1 MTDLPAP
8 RWEGA
13 TAAGWAERWAVP
25 AVHFFARVGSTNDV
39 ARRLADAGAPAWTVV
54 LADEQTA
61 GRGRGGKGWASAPGL
76 GIWLSVV
83 LRPDTLPAPG
93 LLPVLVGLA
102 AAEAVAPFARPAAA
116 QVKWPNDLYLAGRKA
131 GGILCEGAWEEERP
145 GAVVVG
151 IGLNVGHAPGDF
163 PAEVRDLATSLRT
176 AAGWAPPRGDVVGAL
191 LAALRP
197 MVTRPPERLG
207 GALLERLAARD
218 FLAGRQVRV
227 SGAEDLTG
235 LAMGV
240 TPEGALLLRDAGGR
254 LRLVKAGTVRPI
266 ESPVDAVTSPDAH

>member
-1 MTDLPAP
+1 MTDLAAP

-13 TAAGWAERWAVP
+13 TAAGWAERWEVP
-25 AVHFFARVGSTNDV
+25 AVHLFARVGSTNDA
-39 ARRLADAGAPAWTVV
+39 ARRLADAGARAWTVV

-83 LRPDTLPAPG
+83 LRPDALPAPG

-102 AAEAVAPFARPAAA
+102 AAEAVAPFARPATA

-131 GGILCEGAWEEERP
+131 GGILCEGAWEEGRP

-151 IGLNVGHAPGDF
+151 IGLNVGHSPGDF
-163 PAEVRDLATSLRT
+163 PEEVRSVATSLRI
-176 AAGWAPPRGDVVGAL
+176 AAGWAPPRGDVVSAL
-191 LAALRP
+191 LSALRP
-197 MVTRPPERLG
+197 VVSRPPERLG
-207 GALLERLAARD
+207 GALLERLRARD
-218 FLAGRQVRV
+218 FLAGRQVRI
-227 SGAEDLTG
+227 SAAEELVG

-240 TPEGALLLRDAGGR
+240 TPEGALLLRDEGGR
-254 LRLVKAGTVRPI
+254 LRVVKAGTVRP
-266 ESPVDAVTSPDAH
+266 VDETAEAAAAPDLS

>member
-1 MTDLPAP
+1 MTDTVAP
-8 RWEGA
+8 GWEGG
-13 TAAGWAERWAVP
+13 TAAGWADRWAVP
-25 AVHFFARVGSTNDV
+25 AVHLFSRVGSTNDV

-83 LRPDTLPAPG
+83 LRPDALPAPG

-102 AAEAVAPFARPAAA
+102 AAEAVAPFARPATA

-131 GGILCEGAWEEERP
+131 GGVLCEGAWEEERP

-151 IGLNVGHAPGDF
+151 VGLNVGHSPGDF
-163 PAEVRDLATSLRT
+163 PPEVRDLATSLRI
-176 AAGWAPPRGDVVGAL
+176 AAGWAPPRGEVAGAL

-197 MVTRPPERLG
+197 VVTRPPERLS
-207 GALLERLAARD
+207 GALLERFCARD

-227 SGAEDLTG
+227 SGAEDLVG

-240 TPEGALLLRDAGGR
+240 TPEGALLLRDVGGR
-254 LRLVKAGTVRPI
+254 LRVVKAGTVRPVE
-266 ESPVDAVTSPDAH
+266 ESVESGSSPDPH